1 MGVVYKAQDTPRS
14 LRRPKTSARRC
25 RTERGHA
32 EILDFGLAKV
42 NATPPSLPEL
52 VRCCEST
59 SCAASVPLSPIE
71 LGESSSSPTFP
82 ASTRPLCA
90 GTRSWL
96 PKMAKQPPRNSR
108 KFSTTAASS
117 GTLDRRDG
125 KTGGGARQCLASENS
140 AESGCRCFLRPR
152 SRCLQGFSH
161 LVEGCRHGRSKSSSK
176 PKRNTP
182 SSSSEWRDSRQALHT
197 ARGPFLCS
205 SSSKL

>member
-1 MGVVYKAQDTPRS
+1 MQRNDGALRTARPNRFTLSKCWSASAAAKWESSIKPRTPPRS

-108 KFSTTAASS
+108 KFSTTAASP

-125 KTGGGARQCLASENS
+125 KTGVARANALQRKLCRERMPMLPAS
-140 AESGCRCFLRPR
+140 
-152 SRCLQGFSH
+152 
-161 LVEGCRHGRSKSSSK
+161 
-176 PKRNTP
+176 
-182 SSSSEWRDSRQALHT
+182 AL
-197 ARGPFLCS
+197 
-205 SSSKL
+205 